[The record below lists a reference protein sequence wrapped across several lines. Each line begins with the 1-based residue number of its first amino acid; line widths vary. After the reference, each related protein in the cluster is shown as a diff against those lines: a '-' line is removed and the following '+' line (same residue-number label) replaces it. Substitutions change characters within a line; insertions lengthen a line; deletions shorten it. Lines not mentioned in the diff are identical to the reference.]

1 MEISTKKYYLNDI
14 PSHKIKQKCI
24 IEVFNGDCFQAT
36 EKYVDSVIH
45 NFANNT
51 RPGGPTSQFNESG
64 FLIWQKSSSK
74 TQEDQIIRKY
84 QQNIKLYP
92 HMYPICDDSKI
103 NGEALLYSKCG
114 ILKPVIT
121 IASPINPNF
130 ENKKI
135 VNTLI
140 NRMHLILY
148 VSWKYNHTLVTGL
161 WGCGAFGANPK
172 NMAELWQEAI
182 NSARFVPKRIVFAII
197 LDIYSNKWGKNVDEY
212 FRNIKAKL

>member
-135 VNTLI
+135 IGKKQSDRGTFYPRRKPEDNEIDLQSRFIEKINHLRACENTHPAFFYYKD
-140 NRMHLILY
+140 M
-148 VSWKYNHTLVTGL
+148 KYNIMIEPELK
-161 WGCGAFGANPK
+161 PK
-172 NMAELWQEAI
+172 FPSDLKI
-182 NSARFVPKRIVFAII
+182 TFYDST
-197 LDIYSNKWGKNVDEY
+197 
-212 FRNIKAKL
+212 